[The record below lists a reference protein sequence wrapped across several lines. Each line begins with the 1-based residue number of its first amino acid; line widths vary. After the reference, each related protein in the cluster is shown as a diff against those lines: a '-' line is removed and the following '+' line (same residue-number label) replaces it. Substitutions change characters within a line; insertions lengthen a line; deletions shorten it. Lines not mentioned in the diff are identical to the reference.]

1 MQGNSKSESDWQVST
16 ATKNMK
22 YYSLLDLSRELCLF
36 WLIYG
41 LIAQVVSALA
51 CYACGRWSESILAL
65 H

>member
-36 WLIYG
+36 WLIYKFSFENLYQKHPLWVKMF
-41 LIAQVVSALA
+41 LIYMGV
-51 CYACGRWSESILAL
+51 
-65 H
+65 